1 MPTSCLTE
9 DGGEQSV
16 APELHAAPP
25 RTPSLEDIH
34 SSVPIPR
41 TWWRRFLAFSGP
53 ALLVSVGYMDPGN
66 WGTDLQAGSRFGYL
80 LLWVLL
86 MSNLMAVLLQ
96 SLASRLGIVTGR
108 DLAQACRK
116 SYPRRTVVALW
127 VLCEIAIAA
136 CDLAEV
142 IGTIIGLKLLFGLP
156 YLWGLAVAAADTFLL
171 LALQRRGIRLLELVT
186 LALIAVIAISFVIE
200 IVLCRPDWAAVARGF
215 VPLLDPNALRPS
227 LYAAIAMLGATVMPH
242 NLYLHSALV
251 QTRAFPQATSGKRL
265 ACKYN
270 LIDSVLA
277 LNGAFFINAA
287 ILILAA
293 ATFTYEVKTLQE
305 AHNLLRRVWGTAL
318 ASGLFAVALLASG
331 QSSTLTGT
339 LAGQVVMEGFVRLRL
354 RPWVRRLLTRSLA
367 ILPALLVIALAGHET
382 AADRQETAAA
392 AVAPLAAQNPV
403 DAAVL
408 SSAGSSLWSV
418 DPVDRRLLQLLV
430 LSQAVLSFQLPFAIM
445 PLVQFTGDRRWMG
458 VFVNGRW
465 MKALAWTA
473 AGIVVGLN
481 AVLIYLQIG
490 EWAEALEDAGWNPWW
505 IYGTVG
511 PAAVAL
517 ALLLGWVTVYP
528 WWVHRE
534 EVSRPVHPPPLPI
547 VHYGR
552 IGVAIELEGSDDAVL
567 IQAVALARA
576 HGARLVV
583 MHVVEGLGAAYYGP
597 ETDNQESRSDR
608 ARLPDL
614 VDQLRR
620 DGLHAEGVLGYGR
633 PAEELVRLALEQKLD
648 LLVLGTHGHRFFA
661 DLALGQ
667 TVAPVLHRLRI
678 PVLVVPNRP
687 AAVAAAPPT
696 PAAQ

>member
-1 MPTSCLTE
+1 VL
-9 DGGEQSV
+9 
-16 APELHAAPP
+16 
-25 RTPSLEDIH
+25 SLEDIH
-34 SSVPIPR
+34 ASVPIPR
-41 TWWRRFLAFSGP
+41 IWWRRFLAFSGP

-86 MSNLMAVLLQ
+86 MSNLIAVLLQ
-96 SLASRLGIVTGR
+96 SLASRLGIVTGQ
-108 DLAQACRK
+108 DLAQACRA
-116 SYPRRTVVALW
+116 SYPRATVVALW
-127 VLCEIAIAA
+127 VLCEVAIAA

-156 YLWGLAVAAADTFLL
+156 YLWGLAIAAADTFLL

-186 LALIAVIAISFVIE
+186 LTLIAVIAVSFVFE
-200 IVLCRPDWAAVARGF
+200 IILCRPDWGAVLRGF
-215 VPLLDPNALRPS
+215 VPMLDRNALRPS
-227 LYAAIAMLGATVMPH
+227 LYVAIAMLGATVMPH

-251 QTRAFPQATSGKRL
+251 QTRAFPKTVGGKRL

-293 ATFTYEVKTLQE
+293 ATFTYEVKTLPE

-367 ILPALLVIALAGHET
+367 IVPALVVIALAGNET
-382 AADRQETAAA
+382 AADRQETIAA
-392 AVAPLAAQNPV
+392 AVAPLAAGNSI
-403 DAAVL
+403 DATSL
-408 SSAGSSLWSV
+408 MTAGDSLWSV
-418 DPVDRRLLQLLV
+418 NPVDRRLLQLLV

-458 VFVNGRW
+458 VFVNGRRLRT
-465 MKALAWTA
+465 LAWA
-473 AGIVVGLN
+473 AAAIVVGLN

-490 EWAEALEDAGWNPWW
+490 EWGEAAAAAGWNPWW
-505 IYGTVG
+505 IYGTVA

-517 ALLLGWVTVYP
+517 AAFLGWVTIYP

-534 EVSRPVHPPPLPI
+534 EVYRPVLTPVLPI
-547 VHYGR
+547 VHYSR
-552 IGVAIELEGSDDAVL
+552 IGVAVELEGSDDAVL
-567 IQAVALARA
+567 VQAVALARA
-576 HGARLVV
+576 HGARLVM
-583 MHVVEGLGAAYYGP
+583 MHVVEGLGAAFHGP

-608 ARLPDL
+608 ARLADL

-620 DGLHAEGVLGYGR
+620 DGLQAEGLLGYGG
-633 PAEELVRLALEQKLD
+633 PAEELVRLAREQKLD

-667 TVAPVLHRLRI
+667 TVAPVLHRLSI

-687 AAVAAAPPT
+687 SEVGSVAADPASQKPSVPT
-696 PAAQ
+696 GSSPA